1 MRYDVPNLDGLCAV
15 AILELSMKK
24 FAKKALIPVTAI
36 GLGILNHQQKLSK
49 GLALGLLGAVVVSTI
64 ALPAHAQV
72 SEQLV
77 MAYAQSMQ
85 ASANSQNISQ
95 VAKLV
100 ADDAVISLTRQGKGS
115 STLDKNTYLD
125 LLQKSWTQAKNY
137 RYEINVSEVVIAG
150 EQARALVVT
159 KESWTDKD
167 GKPHTLITNS
177 RATLGSNGK
186 NAVLLRSVSQVS
198 ID

>member
-1 MRYDVPNLDGLCAV
+1 MKTFNFSQLKKTLIPISAAALGAISIRQTLPKSVAVGLFGV
-15 AILELSMKK
+15 AILTS
-24 FAKKALIPVTAI
+24 F
-36 GLGILNHQQKLSK
+36 
-49 GLALGLLGAVVVSTI
+49 

-72 SEQLV
+72 SEQMI
-77 MAYAQSMQ
+77 MAYAQNMQ

-115 STLDKNTYLD
+115 STLNKNTYLD

-137 RYEINVSEVVIAG
+137 RYEIQVSEIVVAG
-150 EQARALVVT
+150 DQARALVVT

-167 GKPHTLITNS
+167 GKPHTLTTNS

-186 NAVLLRSVSQVS
+186 SAVLLRSVSQVS
-198 ID
+198 LN